1 MGNCESERTMRTQEM
16 QRFLDNPTVCVLV
29 LFMAIG
35 VAVLGLVLIC
45 PIGVPL
51 PLIVYP
57 RGARLQ
63 EK

>member
-51 PLIVYP
+51 PLIVYL